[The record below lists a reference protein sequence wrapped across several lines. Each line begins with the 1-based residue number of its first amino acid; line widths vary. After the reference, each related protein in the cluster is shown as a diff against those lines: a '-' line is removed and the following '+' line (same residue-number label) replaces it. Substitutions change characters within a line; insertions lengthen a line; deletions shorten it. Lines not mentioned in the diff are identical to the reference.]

1 MSELGLPSTTAPIA
15 AAIGAVAVG
24 GALGALT
31 RYGLGVWFP
40 HIWTTLV
47 INISGSLV
55 LGLLAALL
63 VHDKVWY
70 IFLGTGFCG
79 GFTTFSSFAVE
90 AVTESPMRSI
100 LYVLGTLIP
109 AILAAAWGNALGER
123 WMRRRERATV

>member
-1 MSELGLPSTTAPIA
+1 MSELGLPSTTAPTA

-47 INISGSLV
+47 INILGSLV